1 MASNLVAFFLDLSV
15 RLRFKIN
22 FRGDKYMDKTYS
34 ISDVSKIFNIST
46 NKIRFYEKKSLLKP
60 IRDGENEY
68 RRFTKDDIMT
78 LQAILLYRSIG
89 ISIKDI
95 EDIMKNGNSQN
106 YLCHFN
112 NQWEMVNNEIQ
123 RLMLIRDSL
132 GDILDKIYEK
142 EGLDLDKD
150 ILKNIEKSNVVKD
163 VKESWKDKWN
173 FNNWARTYDKS
184 VLEDKGE
191 LKIYKNYQLILS
203 RVYNMAIEEGEKDID
218 ILEIGVGTGNL
229 SCKFLQDGY
238 NIIGIDQSREMLNVA
253 KEKHPNLKVR
263 LGEFLKIPFNDKSFD
278 VIVSTYA
285 FHHLTEIEKVV
296 AIEEMIRVLK
306 GSGKIVI
313 GDLMFKDKKDKEKI
327 LQMLTKE
334 QIEEVADE
342 YYSEIDFLKEEFE
355 KHNKRLKY
363 ERIDRFNY
371 IIEVI

>member
-1 MASNLVAFFLDLSV
+1 
-15 RLRFKIN
+15 
-22 FRGDKYMDKTYS
+22 MDKTYS

-150 ILKNIEKSNVVKD
+150 ILKIIEKSNVVKD

-285 FHHLTEIEKVV
+285 FHHLTEIEKAV

-334 QIEEVADE
+334 QIEEVTDE
-342 YYSEIDFLKEEFE
+342 YYSEIDFLKEEFA
-355 KHNKRLKY
+355 KHNKRLQY